1 MPRVR
6 SAAVLLSA
14 EIAVA
19 AEKPPAEA
27 AAAPPAQDGLAAAH
41 RDREAVTATRGL
53 TGPPQAAVPSLL
65 APGLPSAPPGS
76 PRAEIPRAKPGAGAA
91 KQSADWLVDAMT
103 PKSARPGIDKGRG
116 TGKTANATSG
126 AAADE
131 SAAVER
137 RVAAEPA
144 ERQLSGE
151 PAERR
156 ESRENLAP
164 VVNPLA
170 RFMAGWMTPH
180 DFTLLQGGAD
190 AAPAGRSGGGERSD
204 GPPASGPGPAANFSD
219 AFGRGRPDRTA
230 VAPRENPFLRDLA
243 PGPAA
248 AVAHRGGAVPAP
260 PAANAPP
267 PQSAAPPAAPPTSPS
282 ALPAFVKPTTRPSI
296 SSRSNVFRAW
306 ISGGRAIVS

>member
-6 SAAVLLSA
+6 SAAVLLLA
-14 EIAVA
+14 GIAVA
-19 AEKPPAEA
+19 AEKPSAEA
-27 AAAPPAQDGLAAAH
+27 AAAPPAQGGLAAAH
-41 RDREAVTATRGL
+41 RDREAITATRLL
-53 TGPPQAAVPSLL
+53 TAPPQAAVPSLL

-103 PKSARPGIDKGRG
+103 PKPARPGIDKVRG
-116 TGKTANATSG
+116 TGKTASATSG

-137 RVAAEPA
+137 RVT
-144 ERQLSGE
+144 GK

-156 ESRENLAP
+156 ESRQNLAP
-164 VVNPLA
+164 VVNPMA
-170 RFMAGWMTPH
+170 HFMAGWMTPH
-180 DFTLLQGGAD
+180 DFTLLQGGAN
-190 AAPAGRSGGGERSD
+190 AAVAGRSGGGERFD
-204 GPPASGPGPAANFSD
+204 GPPSLGPGPAANFSD
-219 AFGRGRPDRTA
+219 AFGRVRPDRTA

-248 AVAHRGGAVPAP
+248 GVAHCGGAGPAP
-260 PAANAPP
+260 SAENAPP

-282 ALPAFVKPTTRPSI
+282 ALPAFVKPMTRPSI

-306 ISGGRAIVS
+306 ISGGRTIVS